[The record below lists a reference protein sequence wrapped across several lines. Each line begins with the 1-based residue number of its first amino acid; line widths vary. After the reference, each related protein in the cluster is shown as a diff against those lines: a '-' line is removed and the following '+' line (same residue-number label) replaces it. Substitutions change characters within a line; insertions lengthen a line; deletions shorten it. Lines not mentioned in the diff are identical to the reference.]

1 LTKWIAQKQ
10 HEQLSSKSNEVELA
24 HLYYLPKAHKPGTPL
39 CPIISDL
46 KHSTIKISKFLD
58 ELLRPLFN
66 KMASNTSVTSGTE
79 FIEQLHQ

>member
-1 LTKWIAQKQ
+1 
-10 HEQLSSKSNEVELA
+10 
-24 HLYYLPKAHKPGTPL
+24 HKPGTPL